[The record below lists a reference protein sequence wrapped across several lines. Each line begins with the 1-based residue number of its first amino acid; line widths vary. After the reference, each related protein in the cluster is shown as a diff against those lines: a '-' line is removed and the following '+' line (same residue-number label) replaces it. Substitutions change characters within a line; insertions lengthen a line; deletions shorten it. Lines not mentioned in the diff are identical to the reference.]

1 MQSDGEGWSICN
13 DDQRR
18 ALLAYIEKNK
28 HKDIC
33 FKVVQATR
41 TAQQNKGIHAYCREV
56 ANQMAAM
63 GLDMREVLKPTIEI
77 TPTMELIKNHIWKPV
92 QKAITGEASTKAISK
107 KDVDKVYQNIA
118 RHLSERY
125 DISVPFGKK

>member
-1 MQSDGEGWSICN
+1 MQSGGEGWSICN
-13 DDQRR
+13 EDQGR

-33 FKVVQATR
+33 FKVVQSTR

-56 ANQMAAM
+56 ASQMAAM

-77 TPTMELIKNHIWKPV
+77 TPTMEIIKNHIYRML
-92 QKAITGEASTKAISK
+92 E
-107 KDVDKVYQNIA
+107 
-118 RHLSERY
+118 
-125 DISVPFGKK
+125 

>member
-1 MQSDGEGWSICN
+1 MQSDGEGWSISN

-18 ALLAYIEKNK
+18 ALLAYIEANK

-33 FKVVQATR
+33 FKIVQPTR
-41 TAQQNKGIHAYCREV
+41 TTKQNRAIHAYCREV

-77 TPTMELIKNHIWKPV
+77 TPTMAIVKDHIWRRV
-92 QKAITGEASTKAISK
+92 QEAITGKVSTKDIGK
-107 KDVDKVYQNIA
+107 KDVDTIYQTIA
-118 RHLSERY
+118 RHLAEKH